1 MSDYETLLVRTA
13 HAVMTVTLS
22 NPPINLETDAMMADL
37 DRLITLL
44 EGDRETKVVVFRS
57 DTPGYFMAHFDI
69 ASVAG
74 RVLPPLGA
82 APLHGVLHTR
92 ISHLDQ
98 VTIGELR
105 GRARGAGSELLLA
118 LDMRFASREK
128 ALIGQPEIIL
138 GIHAGAGGTARL
150 AQLMGR
156 GCAFEATL
164 SGLDYDADTAE
175 RYGWINRALPD
186 AEIRDFVDRLARRIA
201 SFPASGIA
209 AVKSIVNQTSPI
221 SSSVLNEDSA
231 RFWKEIQLPK
241 CKSASPGCSP
251 TAARRKGRWKT
262 NSGRTSRAFPKNSDR
277 DGGPHGLYACLA
289 LRRRVEEKRSPDP
302 EFQPFRLE
310 FIRSVTETCDKT

>member
-1 MSDYETLLVRTA
+1 MISTSPVPALAIGSLSICYLSERRERHAMSDYETLQVHTA

-37 DRLITLL
+37 DRLVTFL
-44 EGDRETKVVVFRS
+44 EGDRETKVVIFRS

-69 ASVAG
+69 APGAG

-105 GRARGAGSELLLA
+105 GRARGGGSELLLA

-128 ALIGQPEIIL
+128 ALIGQPEIML
-138 GIHAGAGGTARL
+138 GLHAGAGGTARL
-150 AQLMGR
+150 VQLMGR
-156 GCAFEATL
+156 GRAFEAAL

-186 AEIRDFVDRLARRIA
+186 AEIRDFVDRLAQRIA

-209 AVKSIVNQTSPI
+209 SVKSIVNQTSPI

-231 RFWKEIQLPK
+231 RFWKEIQLPEVQERLTWMLANGGQMK
-241 CKSASPGCSP
+241 GPMEDELG
-251 TAARRKGRWKT
+251 TNLAR
-262 NSGRTSRAFPKNSDR
+262 FP
-277 DGGPHGLYACLA
+277 
-289 LRRRVEEKRSPDP
+289 EK
-302 EFQPFRLE
+302 L
-310 FIRSVTETCDKT
+310 